1 MNPATIAA
9 LHDDR
14 PTDEELDAKAHALA
28 DAFEDRAD
36 QARKGE

>member
-1 MNPATIAA
+1 MSFNAWAERGPDET
-9 LHDDR
+9 
-14 PTDEELDAKAHALA
+14 TDEELDAKAHALA